1 MMAEV
6 IGLSSAPGCFLCQFD
21 TRPCTVGMV
30 EGALV
35 AVHQQRPNG
44 RWQRRLWLRA
54 TDGTQMTLWLGEDFG
69 PLVETL
75 AALPKATL
83 STLTLRA
90 YHLDMVEGADA
101 AYRATPVS
109 ILTLEPDMLLSITDL
124 NHVDFCRRQYAIRQ
138 LVPSAPSA
146 ATLRG
151 SLIHTSFKELLKAVP
166 PPEQVETAIA
176 QHLTRALEASLQ
188 DLALCEMGLEEMQAE
203 AQPHL
208 ESLGN
213 WYRQQRQSLWGSA
226 PQIRAETFL
235 LAPEVG
241 LKGRIDLF
249 WEDADTRLL
258 LELKTGAAHGELP
271 KRDHRWQVYG
281 YYTLLAARRAQAP
294 GEGAQRA
301 RHAQPAQA
309 TVLYSAT
316 PRQAEAYRIPFS
328 LRDLRRVV
336 EARNLLALI
345 RATQVVPPPP
355 GVSRCAKC
363 MLRATCAEVSP
374 LLGWQPPADEDA
386 QPPADAREH
395 TAALSE
401 ARSSS
406 GQRSEHEQRFAE
418 WFARYLRLL
427 HLEGREAEALQSQL
441 WRLSRQERVAL
452 GIAIDGLQLLEAPRQ
467 TASEEWEY
475 RFTCENA
482 SEIREGDEILLSD
495 GDPVRGAVVSG
506 SVLQIGPDHV
516 TVWTPEQIAYPA
528 LIDRYGTDI
537 VHRRTTQNLY
547 RWLHAEPRLRA
558 LVSSEQAPG
567 FAHRPGD
574 ELQLPHLNAEQQEA
588 VRRAARMQDYLL
600 IQGPPGTG
608 KTKVISEI
616 VRLLVARGE
625 RVLLAAFTNQAVD
638 NLLKRLL
645 EDGFDQFV
653 RLGHDFSVDPAI
665 RPYRLVA
672 RARQHALSPAEVRA
686 LLKEMPVVA
695 STTATWSSESY
706 DIAGAA
712 LDFDVAIVDE
722 AGQLTVPAVLG
733 ALRLARRFVL
743 VGDQQQLAPLVMSKR
758 AAEEGLST
766 SLFAFLS
773 QHAGG
778 EASISLVRQ
787 YRMHTTISTFP
798 GREFYAGLLQADSSV
813 ATRVLRLP
821 NVNWQAPLQRQD
833 HQAGDRVLSLAATK
847 QAGRTLAQAVL
858 APERPMV
865 FLDVSQRQKL
875 QNAQALLQAQGAVSP
890 KLSLVEAEVVSE
902 TLELLLTAGIPP
914 QAIGV
919 IAPFR
924 AQVAAIRHHV
934 LRLAERFGDGLVVD
948 TVDRFQG
955 GERMVI
961 VLSFAISKALPPES
975 QIAAFLADEHR
986 LNVALTRAQRKLILV
1001 GNRRALAPLPI
1012 YRRLLNYCAQLYPG
1026 GVVEV

>member
-1 MMAEV
+1 MTEV
-6 IGLSSAPGCFLCQFD
+6 MELSSASGCFLCQFD
-21 TRPCTVGMV
+21 ARPCVVGML
-30 EGALV
+30 EGTLV
-35 AVHQQRPNG
+35 AVHQQRLNG
-44 RWQRRLWLRA
+44 RWHRRLWLRA
-54 TDGTQMTLWLGEDFG
+54 PDGRQILLWLGDDFG
-69 PLVETL
+69 ALIEAL
-75 AALPKATL
+75 AVLPGATL
-83 STLTLRA
+83 QTLTLRA
-90 YHLDMVEGADA
+90 YHLDVVEGADA

-138 LVPSAPSA
+138 LVPSAPTA

-151 SLIHTSFKELLKAVP
+151 SLIHTSFMELLKTAP
-166 PPEQVETAIA
+166 PPEQVDAAIA

-188 DLALCEMGLEEMQAE
+188 DIALCETGLEEMQAE

-213 WYRQQRQSLWGSA
+213 WYRRQRQSLWGSA

-241 LKGRIDLF
+241 LKGRVDLL

-258 LELKTGAAHGELP
+258 LELKTGAARGELP
-271 KRDHRWQVYG
+271 KHHHRWQVYG

-294 GEGAQRA
+294 GEGVQEA
-301 RHAQPAQA
+301 RRAQPAQA
-309 TVLYSAT
+309 TILYSAT
-316 PRQAEAYRIPFS
+316 PGQAEGYRIPFS

-355 GVSRCAKC
+355 GASRCAKC
-363 MLRATCAEVSP
+363 LLRATCAEVSP
-374 LLGWQPPADEDA
+374 LLGWQPPADEEA
-386 QPPADAREH
+386 QSPADAREH
-395 TAALSE
+395 TAALQE

-406 GQRSEHEQRFAE
+406 EQRSEE

-427 HLEGREAEALQSQL
+427 HLEGREAEAQQSQL

-452 GIAIDGLQLLEAPRQ
+452 GIAIDGLSLLEAPRQ

-495 GDPVRGAVVSG
+495 SDPVRGAVVGG
-506 SVLQIGPDHV
+506 SILQIGPDHV
-516 TVWTPEQIAYPA
+516 TVWTPEQIACPA

-547 RWLHAEPRLRA
+547 RWLHVEPRLRA
-558 LVSSEQAPG
+558 LVSGEQAPD
-567 FAHRPGD
+567 FADRPND
-574 ELQLPHLNAEQQEA
+574 ELQIPHLNVEQQEA

-608 KTKVISEI
+608 KTRVISEI

-645 EDGFDQFV
+645 EDGFDQFI

-672 RARQHALSPAEVRA
+672 RARADALSPVQVRA

-695 STTATWSSESY
+695 STTATWSSELY
-706 DIAGAA
+706 DTAGAA

-722 AGQLTVPAVLG
+722 AGQLTIPAVLG

-743 VGDQQQLAPLVMSKR
+743 VGDQQQLAPLVLSKR

-773 QHAGG
+773 KSAGP
-778 EASISLVRQ
+778 EACISLVRQ
-787 YRMHTTISTFP
+787 YRMHAAISAFP
-798 GREFYAGLLQADSSV
+798 GREFYAGLLQADPSV
-813 ATRVLRLP
+813 AARALSLP
-821 NVNWQAPLQRQD
+821 NANRYAPLQRQN
-833 HQAGDRVLSLAATK
+833 HQAKDIATPLEASKRALA
-847 QAGRTLAQAVL
+847 RAVL
-858 APERPMV
+858 APERPMI
-865 FLDVSQRQKL
+865 FLDVSRRQTVQSASEL
-875 QNAQALLQAQGAVSP
+875 VQAHGATSP
-890 KLSLVEAEVVSE
+890 KLSLVEAEVANQA
-902 TLELLLTAGIPP
+902 LELLLVSGIPP
-914 QAIGV
+914 RAIGV

-924 AQVAAIRHHV
+924 AQVAAIRHYA

-961 VLSFAISKALPPES
+961 ILSCALSMALPPES

-986 LNVALTRAQRKLILV
+986 LNVALTRAQCKLILV

>member
-1 MMAEV
+1 MAGV
-6 IGLSSAPGCFLCQFD
+6 IGESSASGCFLCQFD
-21 TRPCTVGMV
+21 VKPCAVGML
-30 EGALV
+30 EGTLV
-35 AVHQQRPNG
+35 AVHQYRPNG
-44 RWQRRLWLRA
+44 RWQRRLMLRVE
-54 TDGTQMTLWLGEDFG
+54 DGSQLTLWLGDDFG
-69 PLVETL
+69 ALVEGL
-75 AALPKATL
+75 AGTPKAIL
-83 STLTLRA
+83 QTLTLRA
-90 YHLDMVEGADA
+90 YHLETVAGADA
-101 AYRATPVS
+101 AYRTTPAT
-109 ILTLEPDMLLSITDL
+109 ILALEPDVLLSITDL

-151 SLIHTSFKELLKAVP
+151 SLIHTSFKELLKAAP
-166 PPEQVETAIA
+166 PPEQVDWAIA
-176 QHLTRALEASLQ
+176 QHFTRALEASLQ
-188 DLALCEMGLEEMQAE
+188 DLALCEMGLEETQAE

-208 ESLGN
+208 EGLSN
-213 WYRQQRQSLWGSA
+213 WYRRQRQLLWGSA
-226 PQIRAETFL
+226 PHIRAETFL

-258 LELKTGAAHGELP
+258 LELKTGAARGELP

-294 GEGAQRA
+294 GEGTQGA
-301 RHAQPAQA
+301 RRSPPAQA

-316 PRQAEAYRIPFS
+316 PGQAEAYGIPFS

-336 EARNLLALI
+336 EARNLLALMH
-345 RATQVVPPPP
+345 ATGVVPPPP
-355 GVSRCAKC
+355 AATRCAKC
-363 MLRATCAEVSP
+363 MLRATCAELSP
-374 LLGWQPPADEDA
+374 LLGWQPPADEIGQSLADA
-386 QPPADAREH
+386 QISPAQPLEPLPVSA
-395 TAALSE
+395 
-401 ARSSS
+401 
-406 GQRSEHEQRFAE
+406 QRSEQ

-427 HLEGREAEALQSQL
+427 QLEGREAETQQSQL

-452 GIAIDGLQLLEAPRQ
+452 GLAIDGLQLLEAPQQ

-475 RFTCENA
+475 HFTCENT

-516 TVWTPEQIAYPA
+516 TVWTPEQIAHPA

-537 VHRRTTQNLY
+537 VHRRTVQNLY

-558 LVSSEQAPG
+558 LVSGEHAPS
-567 FAHRPGD
+567 FADRPTE
-574 ELQLPHLNAEQQEA
+574 ELQMPHLNAEQQEA
-588 VRRAARMQDYLL
+588 VRRAERMQDYLL

-616 VRLLVARGE
+616 VRRLVARGE

-645 EDGFDQFV
+645 EDGFDQFI
-653 RLGHDFSVDPAI
+653 RLGHDFSVDPAV

-672 RARQHALSPAEVRA
+672 KARATALAPAQVLA
-686 LLKEMPVVA
+686 LLKEAPVVA
-695 STTATWSSESY
+695 STTATWSSERF
-706 DIAGAA
+706 DTAGAA

-722 AGQLTVPAVLG
+722 AGQLTIPAVLG

-743 VGDQQQLAPLVMSKR
+743 VGDERQLAPLVMSKR
-758 AAEEGLST
+758 AAEEGLSA
-766 SLFAFLS
+766 SLFALLS
-773 QHAGG
+773 QYAGAEG
-778 EASISLVRQ
+778 GVSLVRQ
-787 YRMHTTISTFP
+787 YRMHAAISAFP
-798 GREFYAGLLQADSSV
+798 GREFYGGLLQADPSV
-813 ATRVLRLP
+813 AARVLKLP
-821 NVNWQAPLQRQD
+821 GINQNARREGESLQR
-833 HQAGDRVLSLAATK
+833 AGDTTPFSATK
-847 QAGRTLAQAVL
+847 PARSALAQAVL
-858 APERPMV
+858 TPERPMI
-865 FLDVSQRQKL
+865 FLDVSRRQPL
-875 QNAQALLQAQGAVSP
+875 PSAQDVSQAPGAASP
-890 KLSLVEAEVVSE
+890 KLSLVEAEVVNE
-902 TLELLLTAGIPP
+902 ALELLLAAGIPAR
-914 QAIGV
+914 AIGV

-924 AQVAAIRHHV
+924 AQVAAIRHYV

-961 VLSFAISKALPPES
+961 VLSFAASLALPPES

>member
-1 MMAEV
+1 M
-6 IGLSSAPGCFLCQFD
+6 GLSSASGCFLCQFD
-21 TRPCTVGMV
+21 ARPCAVGTL
-30 EGALV
+30 EGTLV

-44 RWQRRLWLRA
+44 RWQRQLWLRA
-54 TDGTQMTLWLGEDFG
+54 ADGTQITLGCGEDFG
-69 PLVETL
+69 PLVEAL

-83 STLTLRA
+83 QTLTLRA
-90 YHLDMVEGADA
+90 YHLDVVEGADA

-109 ILTLEPDMLLSITDL
+109 VLTLEPDMLLSITDL
-124 NHVDFCRRQYAIRQ
+124 NHVDFCRRQYVIRQ
-138 LVPSAPSA
+138 LISSAPTA

-151 SLIHTSFKELLKAVP
+151 SLIHTSFKELLKTAP
-166 PPEQVETAIA
+166 PPEQVDAAIA

-188 DLALCEMGLEEMQAE
+188 DLALCETGLEEMQAE

-213 WYRQQRQSLWGSA
+213 WYRRQRQSLWGSA
-226 PQIRAETFL
+226 PHIRAETFL

-258 LELKTGAAHGELP
+258 LELKTGAARGELP

-281 YYTLLAARRAQAP
+281 YYTLLAARRSQAP
-294 GEGAQRA
+294 GEDAQGAR
-301 RHAQPAQA
+301 RSQPAQA
-309 TVLYSAT
+309 TVLYSAA
-316 PRQAEAYRIPFS
+316 PGQAEAYSIPFS

-355 GVSRCAKC
+355 GASRCAKC

-374 LLGWQPPADEDA
+374 LLGWQPPADEVA
-386 QPPADAREH
+386 QPPADARECA
-395 TAALSE
+395 AALPE
-401 ARSSS
+401 ASSS
-406 GQRSEHEQRFAE
+406 SAQRAAHEQRSEQ
-418 WFARYLRLL
+418 WFARYVRLL
-427 HLEGREAEALQSQL
+427 HLEGREAEAQQSQL

-452 GIAIDGLQLLEAPRQ
+452 GLAIDGLHLLEAPRQ
-467 TASEEWEY
+467 TTSGEWEY
-475 RFTCENA
+475 RFTCENT

-516 TVWTPEQIAYPA
+516 TVWTPEQIAHPA

-547 RWLHAEPRLRA
+547 RWLRAEPRLRA
-558 LVSSEQAPG
+558 LVSGEQVPG
-567 FAHRPGD
+567 FADGSYD
-574 ELQLPHLNAEQQEA
+574 GLQLPHLNAEQQEA

-616 VRLLVARGE
+616 VRLLAARGE

-645 EDGFDQFV
+645 EDGFDQFI

-665 RPYRLVA
+665 RPYRLVTRA
-672 RARQHALSPAEVRA
+672 RADALSPAQVRA
-686 LLKEMPVVA
+686 LLKETPVVA
-695 STTATWSSESY
+695 STTATWSSERY
-706 DIAGAA
+706 DTAGAA
-712 LDFDVAIVDE
+712 LNFDVAIVDE
-722 AGQLTVPAVLG
+722 AGQLTIPAVLG

-743 VGDQQQLAPLVMSKR
+743 VGDQQQLAPLVISKR

-773 QHAGG
+773 QHAGS
-778 EASISLVRQ
+778 EACISLVRQ
-787 YRMHTTISTFP
+787 YRMHAAISSFP
-798 GREFYAGLLQADSSV
+798 GREFYAGLLQADPSV
-813 ATRVLRLP
+813 A
-821 NVNWQAPLQRQD
+821 A
-833 HQAGDRVLSLAATK
+833 RVLSLPSANLPPLPQRQDQQAGGRTSLPAAAK

-858 APERPMV
+858 SPTLPMI
-865 FLDVSQRQKL
+865 FLDVSRRQAL
-875 QNAQALLQAQGAVSP
+875 QSASGLLQAQGAASP
-890 KLSLVEAEVVSE
+890 KLSLVEAEVVNE
-902 TLELLLTAGIPP
+902 ALTLLLTAGIPP
-914 QAIGV
+914 RAIGV

-961 VLSFAISKALPPES
+961 ILSFALRMALPPES

-1026 GVVEV
+1026 GVIEV